1 MGFFGLTPKHKE
13 YTHQEVFTLI
23 HYGKGFTFNDVYT
36 MPLHLRKYYLEQIVK
51 VAKEKE
57 KAMKKARSNRT

>member
-1 MGFFGLTPKHKE
+1 
-13 YTHQEVFTLI
+13 
-23 HYGKGFTFNDVYT
+23 